1 MSGEAGEIL
10 DRLRAT
16 GDLALASALTSKETS

>member
-16 GDLALASALTSKETS
+16 GGLALASPLTSKETP